1 MVINMDLK
9 STIVTINNLL
19 KLDFESSFSD
29 FIQSQKQLMAIPD
42 YQREYKWEKSKI
54 KTFVDNVMQRSKFLG
69 IITVEAPISNFL
81 SLVDGQQRLT
91 TIILMLAQL
100 YNACADEDE
109 TETQDEIEALIT
121 CEINGHRVLKLENG
135 SVGEYLHFV
144 REPDNKRRINLD
156 INPAVDIYKQSS
168 KFKDA
173 WNIIEKEIYEMRQ
186 RNPDVTLDVYKQQLL
201 DCKILLF
208 AQKNTANMQQG
219 SSEEIYIDI
228 NEKAQKLDP
237 EDIFKGHCF
246 AICKTVQQQDRVK
259 ILWRSIK
266 QKFFSMDQ
274 IFKKA
279 DMGVF
284 LHFYLLTQEAT
295 KTPRQDIKK
304 DLTISGENVITQRYN
319 TPTKVINLLKDMETY
334 QKNLLDFVS
343 KLSIIRYQ
351 YAEIMNASAQDLGN
365 NGDRIKE
372 FASIL
377 TNIITC
383 NQNLFKLPLFYLIDK
398 NYRKEPADKLSYN
411 QLSVFIYLYYVY
423 MFLFSRL
430 GGSRKREDLAN
441 DLIYKVQA
449 NEDFL
454 IQFIKEIKDYG
465 NGFEIA
471 TDEKALKDEATRKQL
486 YSILDYFKP
495 SSQNTPATCDAD
507 LSVKFQLFPENYNL
521 EHLIVN
527 QSHNILWRSA
537 AYDEA
542 HPDPNFKH
550 RFTIN
555 DFRMCPAWVGPNN
568 CWANFIWIDKD
579 FNRDSLKNKDI
590 INKIIILRGTYVASE
605 APHNGT
611 YAKKHSHIE
620 IICQHI
626 MKTNGYGELLTAYNN
641 NEPRADVLRR
651 YQTFI
656 NNYFSED
663 SLKELQDTLTNE
675 FVQKLQELY
684 QMI

>member
-1 MVINMDLK
+1 MINMDLE

-19 KLDFESSFSD
+19 NLDFESSFSD

-42 YQREYKWEKSKI
+42 YQREYKWERSKI

-69 IITVEAPISNFL
+69 IITVDAPISNFL

-100 YNACADEDE
+100 YNACADEGE

-121 CEINGHRVLKLENG
+121 CEINGQRVLKLENG

-144 REPDNKRRINLD
+144 REQDDKRRINLE

-173 WNIIEKEIYEMRQ
+173 WNIIEKEMYEMRQ
-186 RNPDVTLDVYKQQLL
+186 RNPDITLDVYKQQLL

-246 AICKTVQQQDRVK
+246 AICKTVPQQDRVK

-334 QKNLLDFVS
+334 QENLMDFVN
-343 KLSIIRYQ
+343 KLSLIRYQ

-398 NYRKEPADKLSYN
+398 NYRKAPADKLSYN
-411 QLSVFIYLYYVY
+411 QLSAFIYLYYVY

-471 TDEKALKDEATRKQL
+471 IDEKALKDEATRKQL
-486 YSILDYFKP
+486 YSILDHFEP

-537 AYDEA
+537 TYDEA
-542 HPDPNFKH
+542 HPDPNLEH

-555 DFRMCPAWVGPNN
+555 DLRMCPAWAGPNN

-590 INKIIILRGTYVASE
+590 INKIIILRGTNVASA

-611 YAKKHSHIE
+611 YAKKHPHIE

-626 MKTNGYGELLTAYNN
+626 MKTNGYGELLTAYSN

-684 QMI
+684 RMI

>member
-1 MVINMDLK
+1 
-9 STIVTINNLL
+9 
-19 KLDFESSFSD
+19 
-29 FIQSQKQLMAIPD
+29 
-42 YQREYKWEKSKI
+42 
-54 KTFVDNVMQRSKFLG
+54 
-69 IITVEAPISNFL
+69 
-81 SLVDGQQRLT
+81 
-91 TIILMLAQL
+91 
-100 YNACADEDE
+100 
-109 TETQDEIEALIT
+109 
-121 CEINGHRVLKLENG
+121 
-135 SVGEYLHFV
+135 
-144 REPDNKRRINLD
+144 
-156 INPAVDIYKQSS
+156 
-168 KFKDA
+168 
-173 WNIIEKEIYEMRQ
+173 
-186 RNPDVTLDVYKQQLL
+186 
-201 DCKILLF
+201 
-208 AQKNTANMQQG
+208 
-219 SSEEIYIDI
+219 
-228 NEKAQKLDP
+228 
-237 EDIFKGHCF
+237 
-246 AICKTVQQQDRVK
+246 
-259 ILWRSIK
+259 
-266 QKFFSMDQ
+266 
-274 IFKKA
+274 
-279 DMGVF
+279 
-284 LHFYLLTQEAT
+284 
-295 KTPRQDIKK
+295 
-304 DLTISGENVITQRYN
+304 
-319 TPTKVINLLKDMETY
+319 METY

-471 TDEKALKDEATRKQL
+471 IDEKALKDEATRKQL

-495 SSQNTPATCDAD
+495 SSQNTSATCDAD

-542 HPDPNFKH
+542 HPDPNFEH

-568 CWANFIWIDKD
+568 CWANFI
-579 FNRDSLKNKDI
+579 
-590 INKIIILRGTYVASE
+590 
-605 APHNGT
+605 
-611 YAKKHSHIE
+611 
-620 IICQHI
+620 
-626 MKTNGYGELLTAYNN
+626 
-641 NEPRADVLRR
+641 
-651 YQTFI
+651 
-656 NNYFSED
+656 
-663 SLKELQDTLTNE
+663 
-675 FVQKLQELY
+675 
-684 QMI
+684 

>member
-1 MVINMDLK
+1 MINMDLE
-9 STIVTINNLL
+9 STIVTISNLL
-19 KLDFESSFSD
+19 KLDFENSFSD
-29 FIQSQKQLMAIPD
+29 FIQPQKQIMSIPD

-54 KTFVDNVMQRSKFLG
+54 KIFVDNVMQRSKFLG
-69 IITVEAPISNFL
+69 IFTVEVPESNFL
-81 SLVDGQQRLT
+81 SLVDGQQRLA

-100 YNACADEDE
+100 YNACADEGE
-109 TETQDEIEALIT
+109 TETQDELETLIT
-121 CEINGHRVLKLENG
+121 CEINGHRILKLDNG

-144 REPDNKRRINLD
+144 REQDGKRKINLE
-156 INPAVDIYKQSS
+156 INPALDIYKQSG
-168 KFKDA
+168 KFAEA
-173 WNIIEKEIYEMRQ
+173 WNIIRKEIYEIRQ
-186 RNPDVTLDVYKQQLL
+186 RNPDITLDVYKQQLL
-201 DCKILLF
+201 DCRILLF

-246 AICKTVQQQDRVK
+246 AICKTVVQQNRVK

-274 IFKKA
+274 IFKKV

-304 DLTISGENVITQRYN
+304 DLTINGENVITQRYN
-319 TPTKVINLLKDMETY
+319 SPTKVINLLKDMETY
-334 QKNLLDFVS
+334 QENLIDFMS
-343 KLSIIRYQ
+343 KLSIVRYQ
-351 YAEIMNASAQDLGN
+351 YSEIMNASAQVIGN
-365 NGDRIKE
+365 NMDRINE

-377 TNIITC
+377 TTIITC
-383 NQNLFKLPLFYLIDK
+383 NQNLFKLPLFYLIDE

-411 QLSVFIYLYYVY
+411 QLSNFIYLYYVY

-441 DLIYKVQA
+441 DLIYKIQA
-449 NEDFL
+449 DENFI
-454 IQFIKEIKDYG
+454 IQFIREIKDYG
-465 NGFEIA
+465 KGFEIA
-471 TDEKALKDEATRKQL
+471 IDEKALKNEATRKQL

-495 SSQNTPATCDAD
+495 VSQNTPATCDAD
-507 LSVKFQLFPENYNL
+507 LFVKFQLFPENYNL

-527 QSHNILWRSA
+527 QSHNILWRSV
-537 AYDEA
+537 AYDEE
-542 HPDPNFKH
+542 HPDPNFEF
-550 RFTIN
+550 RFTI
-555 DFRMCPAWVGPNN
+555 DDLRTCSAWVSSNN
-568 CWANFIWIDKD
+568 CWANFVWVDKD

-590 INKIIILRGTYVASE
+590 INKIKILRGTYIASE
-605 APHNGT
+605 VPRNGT

-626 MKTNGYGELLTAYNN
+626 MKTNGYGELLAAYNN
-641 NEPRADVLRR
+641 NESRANVLGK

-663 SLKELQDTLTNE
+663 HLKGLQETLTNE
-675 FVQKLQELY
+675 LVQKLQDLY

>member
-1 MVINMDLK
+1 MINMDLE
-9 STIVTINNLL
+9 STIITINNLL

-29 FIQSQKQLMAIPD
+29 FIQPQKQLMAIPD

-334 QKNLLDFVS
+334 QKNLLAFVS

-430 GGSRKREDLAN
+430 GGSRKREDLAS

-471 TDEKALKDEATRKQL
+471 IDEKALKDEATRKQL

-542 HPDPNFKH
+542 HPDPNFEH

-579 FNRDSLKNKDI
+579 FNRGSLKNKGI
-590 INKIIILRGTYVASE
+590 INKIIIA
-605 APHNGT
+605 
-611 YAKKHSHIE
+611 I
-620 IICQHI
+620 
-626 MKTNGYGELLTAYNN
+626 
-641 NEPRADVLRR
+641 
-651 YQTFI
+651 
-656 NNYFSED
+656 
-663 SLKELQDTLTNE
+663 
-675 FVQKLQELY
+675 
-684 QMI
+684 